1 MKKMLDQTIFKV
13 YGKFTVV
20 EHTCEWCGHD
30 STILLGSGY
39 EDGKTYLVS
48 RTGYQCDC
56 DHKWIRYICPNCRKK
71 LIAQT
76 NRRRVPGDD
85 SANCKMTWRPITKE
99 DLKRYLQ
106 DFGHEVEITE
116 EESKWLDE
124 VYLQPSGISNLKRT
138 W

>member
-13 YGKFTVV
+13 GKECRVV
-20 EHTCEWCGHD
+20 QHTCEWCGHE

-56 DHKWIRYICPNCRKK
+56 DHYWVRYICPKCRKK

-85 SANCKMTWRPITKE
+85 SGNSTWKWRKIWKE
-99 DLKRYLQ
+99 DLERYLQ

-116 EESKWLDE
+116 EESRWLDE
-124 VYLQPSGISNLKRT
+124 VCFQPNGKSNLERT
-138 W
+138 

>member
-1 MKKMLDQTIFKV
+1 MTKMLDQTIFEVDK
-13 YGKFTVV
+13 KFTVV
-20 EHTCEWCGHD
+20 EHTCEWCGHE
-30 STILLGSGY
+30 SIILLGSGY

-56 DHKWIRYICPNCRKK
+56 DHTWIRYICPNCRKK

-76 NRRRVPGDD
+76 NRHRVPGDD
-85 SANCKMTWRPITKE
+85 SANCTMKWRPITKE
-99 DLKRYLQ
+99 DLERYLK
-106 DFGHEVEITE
+106 DFGHKVEITE

-124 VYLQPSGISNLKRT
+124 VYLQPSGRSNLERT